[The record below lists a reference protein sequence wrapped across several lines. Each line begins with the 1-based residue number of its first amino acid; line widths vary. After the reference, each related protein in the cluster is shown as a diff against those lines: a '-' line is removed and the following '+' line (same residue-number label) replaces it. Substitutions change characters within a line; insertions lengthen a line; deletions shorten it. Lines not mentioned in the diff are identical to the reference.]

1 MDFHKIKN
9 IYMIGIKGVGMTM
22 LAQFLVAKGFK
33 VIGSDNAES
42 FMTDAVL
49 KKVKIKVLSPFS
61 IKNIPESVDLVIY
74 SSAYT
79 PQNNIELALLKKQS
93 KIPVIVYAKGLGE
106 FFNHY
111 FGVAVCGSH
120 GKTTVTAWLGYVL
133 DRSGL
138 SPSVLVGARV
148 NQFSGSALIGR
159 SKLFVAETDEY
170 QNKFQYF
177 QPQAV
182 VLNNI
187 DYDHPDFFKTKND
200 YFRVF
205 TQFIAKIPRRGWLT
219 ANFDD
224 LQIKKIIKQTRA
236 RVLSYAINSPADFR
250 AVNICSKN
258 GRQSFDVLRQNKKI
272 DSFSILL
279 PGDHNISNALAVI
292 VSALQLGVPMV
303 KIKKHLAGFKGA
315 DRRLEILG
323 KYRGALIIDDYA
335 HHPTEIKA
343 ALSGVK
349 SFYQNKK
356 LIVVFH
362 PHTYTRT
369 KVLLADFAQSFA
381 LADEVIIL
389 GIYGSAREKQGGVS
403 SVDLVKKIKEFNKQK
418 KIKQS
423 VRHFKNLQLAESY
436 LAKHLSKNEL
446 LLLMGAGD
454 VFRIGQGLLKKA

>member
-1 MDFHKIKN
+1 
-9 IYMIGIKGVGMTM
+9 
-22 LAQFLVAKGFK
+22 
-33 VIGSDNAES
+33 
-42 FMTDAVL
+42 
-49 KKVKIKVLSPFS
+49 
-61 IKNIPESVDLVIY
+61 
-74 SSAYT
+74 
-79 PQNNIELALLKKQS
+79 
-93 KIPVIVYAKGLGE
+93 
-106 FFNHY
+106 
-111 FGVAVCGSH
+111 
-120 GKTTVTAWLGYVL
+120 
-133 DRSGL
+133 
-138 SPSVLVGARV
+138 
-148 NQFSGSALIGR
+148 
-159 SKLFVAETDEY
+159 
-170 QNKFQYF
+170 
-177 QPQAV
+177 
-182 VLNNI
+182 
-187 DYDHPDFFKTKND
+187 
-200 YFRVF
+200 
-205 TQFIAKIPRRGWLT
+205 
-219 ANFDD
+219 
-224 LQIKKIIKQTRA
+224 
-236 RVLSYAINSPADFR
+236 
-250 AVNICSKN
+250 
-258 GRQSFDVLRQNKKI
+258 
-272 DSFSILL
+272 
-279 PGDHNISNALAVI
+279 
-292 VSALQLGVPMV
+292 
-303 KIKKHLAGFKGA
+303 
-315 DRRLEILG
+315 LEILG